1 MRALP
6 EVARIVVV
14 DNASE
19 DDTRERLRACH
30 PDILVVALPDN
41 FGAAA
46 RNVGVRL
53 AATDYVALC
62 DDDTWWEPGC
72 LARACAL
79 LDAYPR
85 VAVVSARVVVEPF
98 GRIDPTSIR
107 MAGSPLD
114 SSGLPGRAL
123 LGFLAGACVFRREAF
138 LQAGGFEPRLFL
150 GGEEALVALDL
161 ASRGWR
167 MIYAEELLVH
177 HQPSVQRNVRERRH
191 LLARNAIYVAV
202 LRLSPTLATLEI
214 VRALRRAMGEGTVW
228 PVLREVAAARRWLL
242 AERRVV
248 PSAVEALLQTVRS
261 YERSRPFL
269 PSQAVQSRPRNAI
282 LFAHRKSLDAG
293 MPEAVRC
300 HDRVNLRPPEGRMR
314 GGWARMH

>member
-1 MRALP
+1 MITRNRAHEVLRTVTRMRALP

-14 DNASE
+14 DNASN
-19 DDTRERLRACH
+19 DDTRERLHACH
-30 PDILVVALPDN
+30 PDVLVVALPDN
-41 FGAAA
+41 WGAAA

-79 LDAYPR
+79 LDAYPQ

-114 SSGLPGRAL
+114 SSGLPGPAL
-123 LGFLAGACVFRREAF
+123 LGFLAGACVFRRDAF

-177 HQPSVQRNVRERRH
+177 HQPSVQRNVRTRRH
-191 LLARNAIYVAV
+191 MLARNAIYVAA
-202 LRLSPTLATLEI
+202 LRLSPVLAAREI
-214 VRALRRAMGEGTVW
+214 FRALRRAAAEGTLL
-228 PVLREVAAARRWLL
+228 PVLHEVACARRWLL
-242 AERRVV
+242 SERRAV
-248 PSAVEALLQTVRS
+248 PAAVEALLRTVRS
-261 YERSRPFL
+261 HERSCPFL
-269 PSQAVQSRPRNAI
+269 PCQAVQSRP
-282 LFAHRKSLDAG
+282 
-293 MPEAVRC
+293 P
-300 HDRVNLRPPEGRMR
+300 
-314 GGWARMH
+314 